1 MSESQKEIKET
12 KEEVSPAEA
21 LKKAAQEAV
30 DAEKKENGTSEIQ
43 KESSVEDVNGSV
55 LQQLQEA
62 QDKAAEHYELYVR
75 AAAEL
80 ENTRRRCEEDVRKA
94 RLFGIESFA
103 KNLLPVLD
111 SFEKALEATKDADPA
126 IKDGLTITY
135 KQLSHALEVSGMVC
149 VDPVGEPFNPEVA
162 QAIVMVPSDDQ
173 HATGTV
179 VTVLQKGWKLNERI
193 LRPAMVS
200 VAK

>member
-30 DAEKKENGTSEIQ
+30 YAEKKENETSEIQ
-43 KESSVEDVNGSV
+43 KEPSEEVDESVF
-55 LQQLQEA
+55 QQLQEA

-162 QAIVMVPSDDQ
+162 QAIVMVSSDDQ